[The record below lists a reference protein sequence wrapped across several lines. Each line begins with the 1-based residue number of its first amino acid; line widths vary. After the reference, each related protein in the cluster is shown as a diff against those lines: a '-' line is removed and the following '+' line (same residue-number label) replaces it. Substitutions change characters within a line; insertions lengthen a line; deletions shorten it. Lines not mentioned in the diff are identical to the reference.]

1 MKKKFVTNLAFLL
14 FLNILIKPFY
24 IFGID
29 RNVQNVVGAEAY
41 GTYFR
46 LLSVALILQILL
58 DMGIELFNKREI
70 ARHNQLLGKFLS
82 NIIALKLLLGILYF
96 VVCIVIGLFLGYTKD
111 QYTLFV
117 ILLGN
122 QFIACF
128 ILYMRSNLGGLLMF
142 RTDSIISI
150 LDKTLLIIIC
160 SVLLWCKFIKAQF
173 QIEWFVYAQTVSYII
188 TLIISFAIVL
198 RKSAFFR
205 IRFDRKYYISIL
217 RQSFPYSVLVL
228 LMAFYLR
235 INPEMLGSLLSDG
248 NTQSGI
254 YAHSFRILDILSNY
268 GYLFS
273 IILLPLF
280 SKMLQQGER
289 ADQLV
294 QLSFLLL
301 VIPSLILTISSM
313 FYGQELI
320 SLLYY
325 EHIAISA
332 KVFVILIPGFIGMTF
347 TYIFGAL
354 LTANGNLKALIL
366 MAAIGVVLN
375 LTLSFI
381 LIPKFEV
388 VGAAIA
394 NLTTQV
400 YAGGTQLFISMRIF
414 KFKINYSLIIKVI
427 VLIVSVCLVG
437 ILIKDNMSNWLF
449 GYITL
454 LVLSLLMATFLK
466 LLSPKDIYQILRFK
480 EEV

>member
-1 MKKKFVTNLAFLL
+1 LKKKFVTNLAFLL

-29 RNVQNVVGAEAY
+29 RTVQNIVGAEAY

-82 NIIALKLLLGILYF
+82 NIIALRLLLGILYF
-96 VVCIVIGLFLGYTKD
+96 IVCIIIGLFLGYTKE
-111 QYTLFV
+111 QYKLFI

-142 RTDSIISI
+142 KTDSIISI

-160 SVLLWCKFIKAQF
+160 SVLLWCKFINAPF
-173 QIEWFVYAQTVSYII
+173 QIEWFVYAQSAAYIA
-188 TLIISFAIVL
+188 TFVISFVIVL

-235 INPEMLGSLLSDG
+235 INPEMLGSLLYDG

-254 YAHSFRILDILSNY
+254 YAHSFRILDILANY

-280 SKMLQQGER
+280 SKMLKQGER
-289 ADQLV
+289 VEQLV

-313 FYGQELI
+313 FYGKELI

-332 KVFVILIPGFIGMTF
+332 KVFVILIPGFVGMTF

-366 MAAIGVVLN
+366 MAAVGVILN

-381 LIPKFEV
+381 LIPRFEV
-388 VGAAIA
+388 IGAAIA
-394 NLTTQV
+394 NLTTQI
-400 YAGGTQLFISMRIF
+400 YAGATQLFISIRIF
-414 KFKINYSLIIKVI
+414 KFKVNYSLIIKI
-427 VLIVSVCLVG
+427 IILIISVCLTG
-437 ILIKDNMSNWLF
+437 IFIKDNITDWLV
-449 GYITL
+449 GYISL
-454 LVLSLLMATFLK
+454 LVISLLMAAFLK
-466 LLSPKDIYQILRFK
+466 LLNPQDIYQILRY
-480 EEV
+480 EEEI